1 MSLLLGSQAI
11 SKSFAAEP
19 LFDEISLEVTDGE
32 RLGLIGPKGS
42 GKSTLLRIL
51 AGRLEPDTGVC
62 TRRRNVRVG
71 YLPQEDVFAP
81 GATVDEVMIDA
92 LAEHR
97 LEDYER
103 STRVSI
109 VLSMFGVDVPAKRA
123 DELSGGRRKR
133 LALAR
138 ELVQEPDI
146 LLLDEPTN
154 HLDLDGI
161 MWLEGLLSSA
171 TFAFGLV
178 SHDR

>member
-19 LFDEISLEVTDGE
+19 LFDEISLEVTEGE
-32 RLGLIGPKGS
+32 RLGLIGPNGS

-71 YLPQEDVFAP
+71 YLPQEDVFAE
-81 GATVDEVMIDA
+81 GATVERVMIDA

-109 VLSMFGVDVPAKRA
+109 RRNRPTSFRVVGVNAWPSRVSWCRSPTSCCSTSRRTISTSTASCGWKRCCRP
-123 DELSGGRRKR
+123 RRS
-133 LALAR
+133 
-138 ELVQEPDI
+138 P
-146 LLLDEPTN
+146 
-154 HLDLDGI
+154 
-161 MWLEGLLSSA
+161 SCS
-171 TFAFGLV
+171 
-178 SHDR
+178 